1 MLTGTRGSY
10 SFSMFSSCLDGFW
23 FLFSGNSEIIPGQK
37 IGRDGFIGGYYHISK
52 YPLPQ
57 GESDSRVQ
65 R

>member
-1 MLTGTRGSY
+1 MV
-10 SFSMFSSCLDGFW
+10 FW
-23 FLFSGNSEIIPGQK
+23 FLFSGYSDIIPGQK

-57 GESDSRVQ
+57 GETDSRVQ